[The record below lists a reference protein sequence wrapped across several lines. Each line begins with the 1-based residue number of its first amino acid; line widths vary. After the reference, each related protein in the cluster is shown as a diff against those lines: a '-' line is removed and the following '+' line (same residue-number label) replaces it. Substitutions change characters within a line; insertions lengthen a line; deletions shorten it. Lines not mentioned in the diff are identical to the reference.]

1 VVAVR
6 LVLLAQVELIQ
17 VMVEG
22 MVAMARHTHLY
33 LPHFQVLLV
42 VAVVVQGG
50 TVVVAAVPHLMVAT
64 LEVVAEEAVVVLT
77 TDITEIT
84 AVA

>member
-1 VVAVR
+1 VR
-6 LVLLAQVELIQ
+6 LLALRELVEPIQ

-22 MVAMARHTHLY
+22 MVAMARHTYLY

-50 TVVVAAVPHLMVAT
+50 TVVAVVAPHLMAVS
-64 LEVVAEEAVVVLT
+64 LEAAAAEAVVGLT